1 MEESAF
7 EQIAVRLRRKA
18 VDVSRTYGLDTAA
31 AEDIAQDVMLK
42 LWSMRDELDGYSS
55 PEGLVARI
63 AGRLALNSM
72 RRRHTVAIGT
82 DEQRMVSLS
91 AGPEEHLEEHEG
103 EEWLTRKIEALPST
117 QHTILYMRQVER
129 RTHGEIAALLGI
141 KETSVS
147 TLLARAR
154 KTLFDEMKRRGN
166 L

>member
-7 EQIAVRLRRKA
+7 EQIAVKLRHKA
-18 VDVSRTYGLDTAA
+18 VGASLAYGLDAAA

-42 LWSMRDELDGYSS
+42 LWSMRDELDSYSS
-55 PEGLVARI
+55 PEGLVVRM

-72 RRRHTVAIGT
+72 RRRRTVAIGT
-82 DEQRMVSLS
+82 DEKHMVSLS
-91 AGPEEHLEEHEG
+91 SGPAEHLEEHEDT
-103 EEWLTRKIEALPST
+103 EWLARKMDELPST

-129 RTHGEIAALLGI
+129 RSHGEIAALLGI

-154 KTLFDEMKRRGN
+154 KTLFDEMKRRGS